1 MRPSFSIHYFS
12 GDEKMHTM
20 ERALTQMLEYM
31 RESAPLLKSR
41 IRKGEVRREYFLLY
55 YERLLELV
63 DGALRLIGQ
72 TKDWAPTNVLLRSAL
87 ECSVDLCNLA
97 QREGYEHIITAMMMD
112 SKSALFHF
120 KSEPTYSELVEL
132 YGRDEVVKMGL
143 RAKEDYDRALKTAT
157 EHFPF
162 IRNSSRNL
170 NVLNRFRIA
179 GQEERYQTEYSLLS
193 MVTHNDMT
201 VMSLKDELDDALD
214 ERAVDVLS
222 DERAWN
228 MCLRFLVDALAYK
241 TQLFGRDDALI
252 QACMGCLE
260 PVCDKQKR
268 KEKNG
273 C

>member
-1 MRPSFSIHYFS
+1 
-12 GDEKMHTM
+12 MHTM

-41 IRKGEVRREYFLLY
+41 IRRGDVRREYFLLY
-55 YERLLELV
+55 YDRLLELV

-87 ECSVDLCNLA
+87 ECSIDLCNLA
-97 QREGYEHIITAMMMD
+97 QKQGYEHIINAMMMD

-132 YGRDEVVKMGL
+132 YGRDEVIRMGL
-143 RAKEDYDRALKTAT
+143 KAKEDYDRALKTAT
-157 EHFPF
+157 KHFPF

-170 NVLNRFRIA
+170 NVLSRFRIA

-193 MVTHNDMT
+193 MITHNDMT
-201 VMSLKDELDDALD
+201 VMSIKDELDEGLDAQT
-214 ERAVDVLS
+214 VDVLS

-228 MCLRFLVDALAYK
+228 MCLRFLVDALTYK
-241 TQLFGRDDALI
+241 TQLFGRDDELV
-252 QACMGCLE
+252 QACMGCLQ
-260 PVCDKQKR
+260 PLCDKQLR
-268 KEKNG
+268 KAENG
-273 C
+273 K